1 MERKA
6 EYGITYPRTDD
17 LFFHVP
23 AKYGIEDN
31 RYTCG
36 P

>member
-6 EYGITYPRTDD
+6 EYGITHPSTDD

-23 AKYGIEDN
+23 AKYSIEDN
-31 RYTCG
+31 RYTCC